1 MDFLKKLLYQVLARI
16 SPLYTG
22 QSPNP
27 DIVDAVHNS
36 LREWKLAESQ
46 FNYVEPG
53 MIDYMVF
60 RINAAERHYMALLSM
75 ARAQG
80 VKAWPDDLAEAVR
93 NPELAGAAPELADG
107 WPEGKSAIGA

>member
-1 MDFLKKLLYQVLARI
+1 MLYQVLARI

-27 DIVDAVHNS
+27 DIVEAVHNS

-75 ARAQG
+75 ARVQG
-80 VKAWPDDLAEAVR
+80 VKAWPDNL
-93 NPELAGAAPELADG
+93 
-107 WPEGKSAIGA
+107 